1 MRKLKVVQIGI
12 RHEHAKGKY
21 KTLKKLPDAFELAG
35 IVDEAEFAHT
45 PTYLS
50 PEDATFATYAGE
62 KFITLDEVFAMPDLD
77 AVLIEVP
84 NLDLVPVAMRFAERG
99 IPMHVDKPCGE
110 DLAAYKRLLD
120 LAESKKLPF
129 QMGYVF
135 RYNPAV
141 RFAVD
146 AVKSGMLGHV
156 FMVETNMNHCYG
168 GEAYQ
173 KYLTAFK
180 GGVMFN
186 LGCHLIDILV
196 EMLGRPDEVVSLLK
210 GCKPVVFEGVGVLP
224 PVEFEND
231 RFAAA
236 ERGEFA
242 PVSRGGTVAPRGG
255 HGESAAVPAVDPQPP
270 QGVLRRS
277 AAQGKSVL
285 PGSGD
290 IDGPVDEMPLVI
302 PMGNAFAAD
311 ARFVAADHDR
321 TALLRSKI
329 LRFDMDVGADG
340 TTGAAAE
347 EKNGGGETGKY
358 LLFHSGSLL
367 VKNPILPP
375 AKAK

>member
-50 PEDATFATYAGE
+50 PEDATFGTYAGE
-62 KFITLDEVFAMPDLD
+62 KFITLDEVFAMPELD

-110 DLAAYKRLLD
+110 DLAAYRKLLD
-120 LAESKKLPF
+120 LVESKKLPF

-156 FMVETNMNHCYG
+156 FMVQTNMNHCYG
-168 GEAYQ
+168 GEEYE
-173 KYLTAFK
+173 KYLTSFK

-196 EMLGRPDEVVSLLK
+196 EMLGRPDGVVSLLK
-210 GCKPVVFEGVGVLP
+210 GCEPGDPAFSNTLAVLEYPHTHAVVAVASRDQMPRRRMRIGGTNGTL
-224 PVEFEND
+224 EFCPMEYFGGKGLAITLKLKTDFGPHRAGEQTIGFAPESD
-231 RFAAA
+231 RYAAQLLDFSAVVHGEAQDRYTRRHDYTVHEVTLAAA
-236 ERGEFA
+236 G
-242 PVSRGGTVAPRGG
+242 
-255 HGESAAVPAVDPQPP
+255 
-270 QGVLRRS
+270 
-277 AAQGKSVL
+277 
-285 PGSGD
+285 
-290 IDGPVDEMPLVI
+290 
-302 PMGNAFAAD
+302 
-311 ARFVAADHDR
+311 
-321 TALLRSKI
+321 
-329 LRFDMDVGADG
+329 
-340 TTGAAAE
+340 
-347 EKNGGGETGKY
+347 Y
-358 LLFHSGSLL
+358 LKL
-367 VKNPILPP
+367 
-375 AKAK
+375 